1 VKIRRAIVDGTVG
14 PPKSKHSR
22 RDVPLPADLVRE
34 LRKLRMAAAASAD
47 DDLVFQTKDGKPL
60 NVRNVRRR
68 HLAPAMKAA
77 GAPWA
82 GYHSL
87 RHTCASMLFERG
99 ANVRQVA
106 SWLGHSDPSFTLR
119 VYVSLLGDDLG
130 APLDLASELRP
141 ADTPADTKAV

>member
-1 VKIRRAIVDGTVG
+1 MKVRRAVVDGTVG

-22 RDVPLPADLVRE
+22 RDVPLSPDLVRE
-34 LRKLRMAAAASAD
+34 LRELRMATPSSAEN
-47 DDLVFQTKDGKPL
+47 DLVFQTRDGRPL
-60 NVRNVRRR
+60 NVRNLRRR

-82 GYHSL
+82 GFHSL

-130 APLDLASELRP
+130 EPLDLVSELHP
-141 ADTPADTKAV
+141 AGTSADTGTA